1 MANIHT
7 PIYDPLKT
15 YYENFDEGPF
25 GAFGADSTYEQ
36 TGKPTVNYLGNKLH
50 SNFGFSSG
58 PLISSRHVEAAF
70 KSGFDLNFYKTVRIK
85 EHPCNDYPNVLP
97 ARIEGETPMTYDSKT
112 SVISIG
118 EAPGDQYPEK
128 LVVANSYGVPSFD
141 PDFWQEDIKKAVES
155 AGEGQMLIAPL
166 QGTPDGQGRDSF
178 IQQHIDATKLM
189 LETGVKMIE
198 INLSCPNDDPNS
210 PSGELLCFDLNM
222 CRDIADAVKNVAG
235 NVPVVMKPTYFE
247 DQTYLEKFIDTL
259 APIVDGFTLI
269 NTLGLKLVD
278 TEGNSGFAGREFC
291 GVSGEPILWA
301 GVDMVK
307 RFTKHRAENNL
318 EFIINGVGGVSSKD
332 SYQQYIDNGADAV
345 FSAAAAM
352 WNPYLAKEIME

>member
-1 MANIHT
+1 MATIHT

-15 YYENFDEGPF
+15 YHDNFEQGPF
-25 GAFGADSTYEQ
+25 GAFGDGYTYEQ
-36 TGKPTVNYLGNKLH
+36 SGEPEADYLGNKLYN
-50 SNFGFSSG
+50 NFGFASG
-58 PLISSRHVEAAF
+58 PLISSRHVAAAF
-70 KSGFDLNFYKTVRIK
+70 KAGFDLNYYKTLRIR

-112 SVISIG
+112 NVISMG
-118 EAPGDQYPEK
+118 EEPGDKYPEK
-128 LVVANSYGVPSFD
+128 LVVANSFGVPCFD
-141 PDFWQEDIKKAVES
+141 PDFWQEDVKKANES
-155 AGEGQMLIAPL
+155 AGKGQMLIAPL
-166 QGTPDGQGRDSF
+166 QGTPDGQGKEAF
-178 IQQHIDATKLM
+178 IQQHPDIAKLI

-198 INLSCPNDDPNS
+198 INLSCPNDDPGA
-210 PSGELLCFDLNM
+210 PSGELLCFNLDM
-222 CRDIADAVKNVAG
+222 CREIAERVKNVVG
-235 NVPVVMKPTYFE
+235 NIPVVMKPTYFE
-247 DQTYLEKFIDTL
+247 DQAYLEKFIDTL

-278 TEGNSGFAGREFC
+278 TEGKSGFAGREYC

-307 RFTKHRAENNL
+307 RFDKHRSENNL
-318 EFIINGVGGVSSKD
+318 DFIINATGGVSDKA

-352 WNPYLAKEIME
+352 WNPYLAKEIKE